1 MSITLNLSRAGA
13 LHRRGHRWHHTAV
26 ASSILAAVTLL
37 SAGCGGNQVYV
48 KHIQHA
54 PGHSSSQQAQT
65 HTT

>member
-1 MSITLNLSRAGA
+1 MSVARNPSRSGA
-13 LHRRGHRWHHTAV
+13 LLRRGLRWHRTAI
-26 ASSILAAVTLL
+26 ASGTLATVTLL

-54 PGHSSSQQAQT
+54 PSHSASQQAQA